1 MLLIKYIA
9 TGYFD
14 NCTYTDQPVHI
25 LYILYISGSHELI
38 GNFSYKSSMM
48 KIDLSNENF
57 QIFFLDKYPYESF
70 EMKAF
75 REKKE

>member
-1 MLLIKYIA
+1 
-9 TGYFD
+9 
-14 NCTYTDQPVHI
+14 
-25 LYILYISGSHELI
+25 
-38 GNFSYKSSMM
+38 M